1 MKWWRTKGHLTSII
15 ALMVLAI
22 HRHLSYFEFTIP
34 RWLWFRKYKKKID
47 GLLLCFEEGVWEKK
61 GASKLCVWTAR
72 RVFYEHLHF
81 CCSENWSGL
90 SFLTWCSYLVV
101 FFLLHSIPDC
111 PFLSR
116 GIWCNIIILGV
127 HLADKNV
134 SLGAVWS
141 LCSWILFSSNL
152 CWLTF
157 SLLVKVMQMLIL

>member
-1 MKWWRTKGHLTSII
+1 MKNERPPHQYYCFDGFGNSPTLVIFWIYNSSMVVIQKVQKKNRWPAALFWRRGMGKERSSKTVCVNCQKSILWTP
-15 ALMVLAI
+15 AFLLQWKLKWPFLPHMVQL
-22 HRHLSYFEFTIP
+22 LS
-34 RWLWFRKYKKKID
+34 
-47 GLLLCFEEGVWEKK
+47 CF
-61 GASKLCVWTAR
+61 
-72 RVFYEHLHF
+72 
-81 CCSENWSGL
+81 
-90 SFLTWCSYLVV
+90 